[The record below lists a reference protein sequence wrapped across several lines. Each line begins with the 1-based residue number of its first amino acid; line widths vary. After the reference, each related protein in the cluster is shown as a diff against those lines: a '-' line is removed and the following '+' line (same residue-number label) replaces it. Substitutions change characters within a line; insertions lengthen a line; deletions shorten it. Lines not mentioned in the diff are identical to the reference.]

1 MVDRVLIFG
10 DSITEGKWDRQGGW
24 AQRLINDYLVQ
35 GIADLEADVPLLF
48 NLGVSAD
55 STLELLARFEHET
68 KARQRPNMAFVFAIG
83 TNDSRIDGS
92 TPFLTQEQY
101 AANIESLVAQAK
113 QFAPTHRML
122 FVGLPPCD
130 EARTTPVSWRDTSYT
145 NERIK
150 QFDQTIQKVC
160 AKLGTHYVPVFEPYQ
175 AQQATK
181 GDMLLDGLHP
191 DDAGHNLI
199 YEQVKPALQN
209 LLKS

>member
-1 MVDRVLIFG
+1 MRVLIFG

-24 AQRLINDYLVQ
+24 AQRLINDYLAQ
-35 GIADLEADVPLLF
+35 GIADLEADVPLLS

-68 KARQRPNMAFVFAIG
+68 KARQRPDMAFVFAIG
-83 TNDSRIDGS
+83 TNDSRIDG
-92 TPFLTQEQY
+92 TTALRTVEQY
-101 AANIESLVAQAK
+101 RANLQTLIAK
-113 QFAPTHRML
+113 ASTFASPDKIL

-199 YEQVKPALQN
+199 YEQVKPALQI
-209 LLKS
+209 LLSS